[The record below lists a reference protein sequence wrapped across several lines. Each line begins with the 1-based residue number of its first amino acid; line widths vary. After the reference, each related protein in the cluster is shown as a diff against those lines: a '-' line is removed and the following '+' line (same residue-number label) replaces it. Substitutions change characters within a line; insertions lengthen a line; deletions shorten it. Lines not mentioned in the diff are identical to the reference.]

1 MISIR
6 KMMEEDIPA
15 GLRLCRA
22 AGWNQVAG
30 DWKQFLDLDQGDVFV
45 AVKEDVV
52 VGTVSTMRYDNR
64 FAWIGMMLVDPEQR
78 RQGIAASLMEHA
90 IAHLGEVPCIR
101 LDATPM
107 GREVYLHFDFKEE
120 YVLNRMIAEKV
131 KPDQPVVSAARRMTA
146 AGLLPVFAWDREVF
160 GANRHFLLEQYWKT
174 AAQMAFVAVENDIL
188 TGYCFGKKGFAF
200 DSIGLLVAKDATIA
214 KQLVTAIALAQTANP
229 LLIDVPE
236 IHIEFIVWLESL
248 GFRQQRQLI
257 RMYRGDHRWRG
268 FPALQWSILGPA
280 FG

>member
-30 DWKQFLDLDQGDVFV
+30 DWKPFFDLDQGDVFV
-45 AVKEDVV
+45 AVKDEVV
-52 VGTVSTMRYDNR
+52 VGTVSTVRYDNR

-78 RQGIAASLMEHA
+78 RQRIAASLMEHA
-90 IAHLGEVPCIR
+90 INHLSGLPCIR

-107 GREVYLHFDFKEE
+107 GREVYLHFDFKDE

-131 KPDQPVVSAARRMTA
+131 EPGQQVVAAVRRMTA
-146 AGLLPVFAWDREVF
+146 ADLSSVFAWDHEVF
-160 GANRHFLLEQYWKT
+160 GADRHFLLEQYWKNT
-174 AAQMAFVAVENDIL
+174 GEMAFVIFEKDAL
-188 TGYCFGKKGFAF
+188 AGYCFGKKGFTF
-200 DSIGLLVAKDATIA
+200 DSVGLLVAKDATVA
-214 KQLVTAIALAQTANP
+214 KQLVTAIASAKSANQ

-236 IHIEFIVWLESL
+236 MHTEFTAWLGSL

-257 RMYRGDHRWRG
+257 RMYRGDHRWPG
-268 FPALQWSILGPA
+268 LPPLQWSILGPA